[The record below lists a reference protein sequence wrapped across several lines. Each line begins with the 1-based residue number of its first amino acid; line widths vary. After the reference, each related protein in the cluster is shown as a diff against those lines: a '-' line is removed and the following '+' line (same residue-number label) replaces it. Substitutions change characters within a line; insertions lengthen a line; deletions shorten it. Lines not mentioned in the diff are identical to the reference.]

1 MEEPTARDGERS
13 QSSTSAL
20 IPGKYAAPTSRSIAR
35 VRGEDDED
43 NGEGSGS
50 RSPRMSRTAPGA
62 RRARVA
68 AAQILAALR
77 EAGYPGSNVGMVLP
91 AGAVT
96 RGATGVGAEATAKH
110 LAEITA
116 GMRRC
121 ACCAMVKGK

>member
-1 MEEPTARDGERS
+1 
-13 QSSTSAL
+13 
-20 IPGKYAAPTSRSIAR
+20 
-35 VRGEDDED
+35 
-43 NGEGSGS
+43 
-50 RSPRMSRTAPGA
+50 MSRTAPGA
-62 RRARVA
+62 RPRVA

-77 EAGYPGSNVGMVLP
+77 EAGYPGSNVGLVLP
-91 AGAVT
+91 PDAAT

>member
-1 MEEPTARDGERS
+1 M
-13 QSSTSAL
+13 
-20 IPGKYAAPTSRSIAR
+20 
-35 VRGEDDED
+35 EDDED
-43 NGEGSGS
+43 NGEFGVLN
-50 RSPRMSRTAPGA
+50 PRDVEDAPGA

-68 AAQILAALR
+68 AAQVLAALR